1 MLISQE
7 YEDDELLDLLR
18 QNSQVALKHIYN
30 KYWKRL
36 YLSAYSILR
45 EDAAAQD
52 IVQDVLLQ
60 LWIRRNESSIM
71 VLKPYLFTAIRYK
84 VLTHIRAASSR
95 KIFLEPG
102 ELELLAGK
110 EEMYDKLNE
119 SDINNL
125 LDKSISELPERC
137 RQIFVMS
144 RKEYLG
150 NKEIAEKL
158 NITVKAVEAQI
169 TLALKQLR
177 ISMGDFL
184 FWTCI
189 LAPIILN

>member
-18 QNSQVALKHIYN
+18 ENSQVALKHIYN

-71 VLKPYLFTAIRYK
+71 ALKPYLFTAIRYK
-84 VLTHIRAASSR
+84 VLTHIKAASSR
-95 KIFLEPG
+95 KVFLEQG

-184 FWTCI
+184 FWACI
-189 LAPIILN
+189 LAPMILN